1 MGRTP
6 ILRCLQNVFCSTS
19 LKSLSTRQRRLSFA
33 STKGIVNSYKPYPLE
48 KQPLNL
54 TMPTLKS
61 RLQASGT
68 RHLTKSLLWPALIVS
83 GLTVGGAGALAWHL
97 AKGLPS
103 LDGLR
108 EYQPSLITKVEAD
121 NRQVIGQFY
130 VERRI
135 LTPLHEVPQH
145 LINAVIAVED
155 ARFFEHP
162 GLDVWGIFRAAWTN
176 FKRGGKVEGAS
187 TITQQL
193 ARSLFLT
200 TERTFQRK
208 IRELFL
214 AMKMEFILTKEQIL
228 EMYFNQIYFGHGAYG
243 VGTASLTYFGKELSE
258 LRLPESAFLAG
269 LLKAPNTYSPY
280 KNYDLAKKRQE
291 HVLRRMV
298 QAGFLTQ
305 SLARETSATPLS
317 FTRQSFERVAPYFLE
332 DVRQHLVN
340 EYGEAMAYKGGL
352 RVSTTLNIQMQHRAE
367 EALRKGLRELDKR
380 QGWRG
385 PIRHED
391 PPAMLPEKP
400 TADFPAFGEIMEGL
414 VVNVSQKE
422 VTVLVHDLIGTITL
436 SDMRWAKRRIP
447 EGASVSEAS
456 VIPITSARQL
466 VRPGDVIEVSLKS
479 TRNNTIRFRLDQT
492 PLVEGALIAIDP
504 RTGAVRAMVG
514 GYHFKRSQFNRALL
528 AIRQPGS
535 AFKPIIYA
543 TAIDQGLTPAT
554 LILDAPVVYRQE
566 EPGKTWKPENYEKRF
581 FGPIT
586 VREALRHSRNAATIR
601 LLEQTGIRR
610 VINFSRSL
618 GIQSPLS
625 PDLSLALGSS
635 GLTLQE
641 LTATYGVFANQGLAL
656 EPYTISLIRDQ
667 QDNILEQHVFEPRQ
681 AVSKET
687 AYLITHMMMD
697 VIQSGT
703 GKRARSIGQPL
714 AGKTGT
720 TNSYRDAWFLGYAP
734 NLVTGVWVGFDSM
747 GTLGKMESGA
757 HAALPIW
764 KDFMTEALKMLPVMT
779 FSVPDGIQFVEVDR
793 QTGTLANKP
802 SKRTRT
808 EVFADG
814 TIPQHPSRRP
824 VDPLDFYEFDQL
836 EQTVETQ

>member
-1 MGRTP
+1 
-6 ILRCLQNVFCSTS
+6 
-19 LKSLSTRQRRLSFA
+19 
-33 STKGIVNSYKPYPLE
+33 
-48 KQPLNL
+48 
-54 TMPTLKS
+54 MPTLKS
-61 RLQASGT
+61 RLQALGT
-68 RHLTKSLLWPALIVS
+68 RRLTKSLLWPVLIVS
-83 GLTVGGAGALAWHL
+83 GLTVGGAGALAWHV
-97 AKGLPS
+97 ATGLPS
-103 LDGLR
+103 LRGLQ

-121 NRQVIGQFY
+121 TRQVIGQFY

-135 LTPLHEVPQH
+135 LTPLREVPQH

-200 TERTFQRK
+200 PERTFQRK

-214 AMKMEFILTKEQIL
+214 ALKMEFILTKEQIL
-228 EMYFNQIYFGHGAYG
+228 EMYFNQVYFGHGAYG
-243 VGTASLTYFGKELSE
+243 VGTASLTYFGKELPE
-258 LRLPESAFLAG
+258 LGLPESAFLAG

-280 KNYDLAKKRQE
+280 RNYPLAKKRQE
-291 HVLRRMV
+291 HVLGRMV
-298 QAGFLTQ
+298 QAGFLTAP
-305 SLARETSATPLS
+305 LARKAIGTSLS

-352 RVSTTLNIQMQHRAE
+352 RVSTTLNIQMQHLAE
-367 EALRKGLRELDKR
+367 KALRKGLRELDKR
-380 QGWRG
+380 QGWHG

-391 PPAMLPEKP
+391 PPATLPEEP
-400 TADFPAFGEIMEGL
+400 PAAFPAFGEIMEGL
-414 VVNVSQKE
+414 VVDVSQE
-422 VTVLVHDLIGTITL
+422 EMTVLANDLIGTITL
-436 SDMRWAKRRIP
+436 PNMLWAKRRIP
-447 EGASVSEAS
+447 EGAAVTEAN
-456 VIPITSARQL
+456 VIPVTSARQL
-466 VRPGDVIEVSLKS
+466 VSPGDVIEVSLKS

-514 GYHFKRSQFNRALL
+514 GYNFERSQFNRALL
-528 AIRQPGS
+528 ALRQPGS

-554 LILDAPVVYRQE
+554 LILDAPVVYEQE

-586 VREALRHSRNAATIR
+586 LREALRHSRNAATIR
-601 LLEQTGIRR
+601 LLEQIGIRR

-618 GIQSPLS
+618 GIRSPLS

-635 GLTLQE
+635 DVTLQE
-641 LTATYGVFANQGLAL
+641 ITATYGVFANQGLAL
-656 EPYTISLIRDQ
+656 EPYTISLIKDQ

-681 AVSKET
+681 VVSKET

-697 VIQSGT
+697 VIQRGT
-703 GKRARSIGQPL
+703 GKRARSIGRPL

-734 NLVTGVWVGFDSM
+734 NLVTGVWVGFDNV
-747 GTLGKMESGA
+747 GTLGKVESGS

-764 KDFMTEALKMLPVMT
+764 TDFMAAALKMLPVQT
-779 FSVPDGIQFVEVDR
+779 FSVPEGIQFVEVDQ
-793 QTGTLANKP
+793 QTGTIVDKP
-802 SKRTRT
+802 SKDTTT

-814 TIPQHPSRRP
+814 TVPQRQTSQPAN
-824 VDPLDFYEFDQL
+824 PLDFYEFDQL
-836 EQTVETQ
+836 DQAVETP